1 MHGTLRI
8 NNVPQYTILIV
19 YFTVDLFLD
28 YSEQWLV
35 YLGAIV
41 STTRYLNQR
50 ATLRTLKTKHGHYEK
65 GIFFHDASLIG
76 SKKRQC
82 SQNENP

>member
-8 NNVPQYTILIV
+8 NNVRQYTILII
-19 YFTVDLFLD
+19 YFTVYLFLD

-35 YLGAIV
+35 YLEAIV

-65 GIFFHDASLIG
+65 RVFFS
-76 SKKRQC
+76 RC
-82 SQNENP
+82 